1 MRTAGIIAECNPF
14 HEGHA
19 HLLRR
24 ARSVSGADYVIV
36 VLSGDYVQRG
46 APAIQDKYLR
56 TRAVLEG
63 GADLVL
69 ELPLYYACGA
79 ADYFARGAV
88 TLLARLNVVTDL
100 VFGSE
105 SADLNALLKA
115 ADALKDRG
123 SDRFR
128 DSLLKGLR
136 RGQTY
141 AQAQAAFSPDIP
153 KSSNDLLGAHYL
165 AAASAFQDDSA
176 PQFHAEKRIP
186 APSASELRS
195 RMLASGDRLT
205 APYLCTNDF
214 SGALLMRLLEQQD
227 HLEDYADVSGPLAD
241 RIRAQLP
248 SYRGFEDFVSQ
259 VKTRDVTYTRVARSL
274 LHILL
279 DVRTADLMQLQEL
292 GVIPYVRVL
301 GLRDS
306 ASALLS
312 EISRKASCPIL
323 VRSADAEHLPDG
335 KSQALLQKE
344 IRAAWL
350 YDLTAAGLAS
360 SEKNGAVPEYG
371 RRLIRI

>member
-115 ADALKDRG
+115 DR
-123 SDRFR
+123 
-128 DSLLKGLR
+128 
-136 RGQTY
+136 
-141 AQAQAAFSPDIP
+141 
-153 KSSNDLLGAHYL
+153 KS
-165 AAASAFQDDSA
+165 
-176 PQFHAEKRIP
+176 
-186 APSASELRS
+186 
-195 RMLASGDRLT
+195 
-205 APYLCTNDF
+205 
-214 SGALLMRLLEQQD
+214 
-227 HLEDYADVSGPLAD
+227 V
-241 RIRAQLP
+241 
-248 SYRGFEDFVSQ
+248 V
-259 VKTRDVTYTRVARSL
+259 
-274 LHILL
+274 
-279 DVRTADLMQLQEL
+279 
-292 GVIPYVRVL
+292 
-301 GLRDS
+301 
-306 ASALLS
+306 
-312 EISRKASCPIL
+312 
-323 VRSADAEHLPDG
+323 
-335 KSQALLQKE
+335 
-344 IRAAWL
+344 
-350 YDLTAAGLAS
+350 
-360 SEKNGAVPEYG
+360 
-371 RRLIRI
+371 